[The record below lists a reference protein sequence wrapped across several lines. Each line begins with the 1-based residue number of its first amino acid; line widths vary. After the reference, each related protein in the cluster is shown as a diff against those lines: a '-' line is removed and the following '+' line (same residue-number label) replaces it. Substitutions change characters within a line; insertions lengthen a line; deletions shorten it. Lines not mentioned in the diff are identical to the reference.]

1 MCITPSRPAEKA
13 TAAAATMDSYV
24 YVYGTLK
31 QGFYNYDVYLGPAVA
46 LGKAERVGAA
56 QTAHPDFHLVLKKD
70 RFVPCMYRAPAGDG
84 GYRVPGEVYRV
95 DADALE
101 ALDILEAVA
110 EKYYLR
116 EEIDV
121 ELLDGERAG
130 ETVVCHAYVMP
141 VRDELLTLARVPEY
155 TEELHVGYKSRSRT
169 PKLTILQCIY
179 GKATTDAVQAQID
192 AGLDFHAA
200 WKAVV
205 G

>member
-1 MCITPSRPAEKA
+1 M
-13 TAAAATMDSYV
+13 MDTFV

-31 QGFYNYDVYLGPAVA
+31 QGLYNYDVYLGPAVA

-56 QTAHPDFHLVLKKD
+56 QTAQPDFHLVLKKD
-70 RFVPCMYRAPAGDG
+70 RFVPCMYRAPPDDG

-95 DADALE
+95 DADTLE

-116 EEIDV
+116 EEIAV

-141 VRDELLTLARVPEY
+141 LRDELLTLTRVPEY
-155 TEELHVGYKSRSRT
+155 TAELHVGYKSRTRT
-169 PKLTILQCIY
+169 PKLAILACLY
-179 GKATTDAVQAQID
+179 GRGKTDAVQARID

-200 WKAVV
+200 WKEVI